1 MLSPLLQEGTAVCDA
16 VLQCLMPLTLCRG
29 NFDVALA
36 LHACGN
42 ATDYCLLQAQRA
54 RAAFIVSPC
63 CVGKLQFS
71 SNVSAAALVER
82 AARGRSVSGFTASQK
97 PFEARS
103 KAAGGAGEGVGLLLE
118 HPRSRWMR
126 TWVRRAAEFEVLA
139 RAADFSHVEGH
150 SYAENAEFAKVL
162 AAACFSADV
171 MKGGDLARRSDVL
184 HC

>member
-1 MLSPLLQEGTAVCDA
+1 M
-16 VLQCLMPLTLCRG
+16 TLCRG
-29 NFDVALA
+29 NFDIALA

-82 AARGRSVSGFTASQK
+82 AARGRLVSAFTASQQ
-97 PFEARS
+97 PFAARS
-103 KAAGGAGEGVGLLLE
+103 QAAGVARGGVGLRLE

-126 TWVRRAAEFEVLA
+126 SGVQQAAEFEVLA

-150 SYAENAEFAKVL
+150 SYAESAEIAKVL
-162 AAACFSADV
+162 AAACI
-171 MKGGDLARRSDVL
+171 
-184 HC
+184 